1 MLPIAERAT
10 SIHSAGVYH
19 SLLPEKLALA
29 ACSPD
34 LVCSGAGTNAGAGAG
49 SGAKADADTTGT
61 GIDADTAMGDGAGL
75 VHTWVPG

>member
-1 MLPIAERAT
+1 MLPIAERAI

-34 LVCSGAGTNAGAGAG
+34 LVCSGAGTNTGPGAG
-49 SGAKADADTTGT
+49 SGAGTDADT

-75 VHTWVPG
+75 AYTGVRE